1 MCVGGPRPGYP
12 PLYPTSPYGFSQPP
26 PGIFPANINSMHVS
40 LSGPNDGLS
49 LTIETSQHGRADTE
63 YSGAPG
69 PSWHCREEA
78 NNVKKQ
84 KRHHQ
89 QSRTIFRCVSSMTLN
104 ILHDLYQTIFFLNCF
119 VNSNVDFWVIYWQV
133 RTWRETVT
141 AGPLSHLSYLTTLLW
156 GREREPDMCPILI
169 TRWAT
174 RER

>member
-104 ILHDLYQTIFFLNCF
+104 ILHDLYQTIFFPELFCKFQCRFLIHLLTGENLERDCD
-119 VNSNVDFWVIYWQV
+119 SRSTESSQ
-133 RTWRETVT
+133 
-141 AGPLSHLSYLTTLLW
+141 LSDYSAL
-156 GREREPDMCPILI
+156 GERERARHVSNTDYEVGN
-169 TRWAT
+169 
-174 RER
+174 